1 MRYRRFE
8 TVGFDLACGLCRARL
23 AGCGNA
29 NIEQQK
35 AQQARDRELRD
46 ENRKFKSFEPENS
59 ELPGCARMKT
69 PQTART
75 TGEIER
81 LRKDNARIQ
90 GEIAEVAKAR
100 NERLQAAQQARRG
113 RIADRPAG
121 ANPGGL
127 AGITRGRS
135 ECPREG
141 DEI

>member
-1 MRYRRFE
+1 M
-8 TVGFDLACGLCRARL
+8 GFDLACGLCRARL

-69 PQTART
+69 SPNCANHRRDRAAPQGQCSNPRRNRRSGQGAKRAPSGSATGSTPGALPTA
-75 TGEIER
+75 
-81 LRKDNARIQ
+81 A
-90 GEIAEVAKAR
+90 
-100 NERLQAAQQARRG
+100 
-113 RIADRPAG
+113 AG

-127 AGITRGRS
+127 AGINVTVEDPNVLRR
-135 ECPREG
+135 R
-141 DEI
+141 